1 MGRGKMIKIVR
12 SSSTNAEV
20 TDYYLDVIASLM
32 EACGEKKYEDD
43 IDLKQCKK
51 KDIIIAPTS
60 VDFVKLYF
68 KGYTIFIENLFDYL
82 FIFIVKNDL
91 PVFHTETKFFPDII
105 KSRSIGTGRRI
116 SIHSD
121 GHDLSQHIST
131 RIKK

>member
-1 MGRGKMIKIVR
+1 MIKIVR

-68 KGYTIFIENLFDYL
+68 EGYKNQIYCLTLFHFHIIQRKYRMELYCLFYYVLSKYL
-82 FIFIVKNDL
+82 ANPL
-91 PVFHTETKFFPDII
+91 
-105 KSRSIGTGRRI
+105 
-116 SIHSD
+116 
-121 GHDLSQHIST
+121 
-131 RIKK
+131 